1 MDTHKSFN
9 DFTDFN
15 FANNE
20 VLQLYA
26 DNENLNKMINAT
38 KAWFTVIAW
47 LDPNKKN
54 IGDNI
59 EAPLE
64 VNDSL
69 EILRHTSLAK
79 RLLEWYLAAVCRHFS
94 ETFDMKLKQWREAWA
109 KLQENTAPNSG
120 ILENWVSKSYEEI
133 IHDIYSHFER
143 CENSLFLIHASVDFL
158 HHFRIQYHTNLYSLL
173 SGDSKPFSAVPS
185 LFKDMSKVLFRAHFQ
200 KFNNIMELYQL
211 ENGQSIFQKVKHPVE
226 KFESD
231 LFAWK
236 TLDNISVIFSRQ
248 ENDSFNS
255 ENNNSV
261 AMDLDDIDVLS
272 EKIDIS
278 QNNIE
283 PSLVEDLNREI
294 SAFSKLYNEMV
305 ALDLI
310 HRTKDTLEET
320 LCEQIELR
328 ILNTCKGTF
337 NKPMLRSSSNW
348 LYSVVYYWLRV
359 VLSSDLQT
367 STDSIEDELV
377 TWSKRLNY
385 HFCMMFC
392 DLRISELFDVIV
404 DFPESKPA
412 INDLIICMRR
422 LDTDYRHRLVQS
434 LYSAFKRRLLIPG
447 AGTNDIINTYISTVK
462 CLRLL
467 DPSGVLL
474 EKITGP
480 IRNYLRTRE
489 DAARF
494 LVNSWMD
501 DECNNELVEELG
513 HTENPIEDHD
523 DYGVSDDNWVPDPM
537 DAGPDYKS
545 SMYRLADI
553 TNLLVSLFD
562 TTDVITEEIQNQMAS
577 CLLSKL
583 DYDTGREQTKL
594 ELFKLRFGEAKMA
607 PTEVMIKDIADS
619 KRIDTNIYN
628 EISIS
633 KAVGLENVKEAVL
646 HGSIISKLFWPTL
659 KNEDFVVP
667 KPISENMQKY
677 ENAFQILKPRRELQ
691 WLSSLGKVHVELE
704 LQDRVLEFEVA
715 PIYAAIIYHFQE
727 QDTWDLR
734 SLAEKM
740 NIDPSKL
747 RGKMGFWEDRGVLR
761 LIADDKWIV
770 LEISVGI

>member
-1 MDTHKSFN
+1 
-9 DFTDFN
+9 
-15 FANNE
+15 
-20 VLQLYA
+20 
-26 DNENLNKMINAT
+26 
-38 KAWFTVIAW
+38 
-47 LDPNKKN
+47 
-54 IGDNI
+54 
-59 EAPLE
+59 
-64 VNDSL
+64 
-69 EILRHTSLAK
+69 
-79 RLLEWYLAAVCRHFS
+79 
-94 ETFDMKLKQWREAWA
+94 
-109 KLQENTAPNSG
+109 
-120 ILENWVSKSYEEI
+120 
-133 IHDIYSHFER
+133 
-143 CENSLFLIHASVDFL
+143 
-158 HHFRIQYHTNLYSLL
+158 
-173 SGDSKPFSAVPS
+173 
-185 LFKDMSKVLFRAHFQ
+185 
-200 KFNNIMELYQL
+200 
-211 ENGQSIFQKVKHPVE
+211 
-226 KFESD
+226 
-231 LFAWK
+231 
-236 TLDNISVIFSRQ
+236 
-248 ENDSFNS
+248 
-255 ENNNSV
+255 
-261 AMDLDDIDVLS
+261 
-272 EKIDIS
+272 
-278 QNNIE
+278 
-283 PSLVEDLNREI
+283 
-294 SAFSKLYNEMV
+294 
-305 ALDLI
+305 
-310 HRTKDTLEET
+310 
-320 LCEQIELR
+320 
-328 ILNTCKGTF
+328 
-337 NKPMLRSSSNW
+337 
-348 LYSVVYYWLRV
+348 
-359 VLSSDLQT
+359 
-367 STDSIEDELV
+367 
-377 TWSKRLNY
+377 
-385 HFCMMFC
+385 
-392 DLRISELFDVIV
+392 
-404 DFPESKPA
+404 
-412 INDLIICMRR
+412 MRR

-545 SMYRLADI
+545 SMYRSADI

-562 TTDVITEEIQNQMAS
+562 TTDLITEEIQNQMAS

-727 QDTWDLR
+727 QETWDLC

-770 LEISVGI
+770 LEISAEI

>member
-1 MDTHKSFN
+1 MPMP
-9 DFTDFN
+9 
-15 FANNE
+15 
-20 VLQLYA
+20 
-26 DNENLNKMINAT
+26 DNENLNKMINET

-47 LDPNKKN
+47 LDPNKTN
-54 IGDNI
+54 IGDKT
-59 EAPLE
+59 EAPSE

-69 EILRHTSLAK
+69 EILRHTPLAK

-94 ETFDMKLKQWREAWA
+94 ETSETKLKQWREAW
-109 KLQENTAPNSG
+109 KLQEEITTPYSE

-133 IHDIYSHFER
+133 IHDIYSHFKK
-143 CENSLFLIHASVDFL
+143 CENSLFLIHA
-158 HHFRIQYHTNLYSLL
+158 

-200 KFNNIMELYQL
+200 KFNNIMELCQL
-211 ENGQSIFQKVKHPVE
+211 ENGQSVLQKAKHPIE

-255 ENNNSV
+255 ETSNSV
-261 AMDLDDIDVLS
+261 AMDLDDMDVLI
-272 EKIDIS
+272 EKVDIS
-278 QNNIE
+278 QNNID
-283 PSLVEDLNREI
+283 PGLVEDLNKEI
-294 SAFSKLYNEMV
+294 SAFSQLYNEMV
-305 ALDLI
+305 TLDLI
-310 HRTKDTLEET
+310 QRTKDTLEET

-337 NKPMLRSSSNW
+337 NKPMLRSSSKW
-348 LYSVVYYWLRV
+348 LYSVVYHWLRI
-359 VLSSDLQT
+359 VLSSDPQT
-367 STDSIEDELV
+367 SADSIEDALV

-404 DFPESKPA
+404 DFPESKSA

-434 LYSAFKRRLLIPG
+434 LYSAKRLLIPG
-447 AGTNDIINTYISTVK
+447 AGTNDIIITYISTVK

-501 DECNNELVEELG
+501 DESNNELVEELG
-513 HTENPIEDHD
+513 HTENPIEDLD

-545 SMYRLADI
+545 SMYRSADI

-583 DYDTGREQTKL
+583 DYDTGRE
-594 ELFKLRFGEAKMA
+594 LRFGEAKMA
-607 PTEVMIKDIADS
+607 PTEVMIKDVADS

-628 EISIS
+628 EVSIS

-659 KNEDFVVP
+659 KNEEFNVP
-667 KPISENMQKY
+667 KPISENMRKY
-677 ENAFQILKPRRELQ
+677 ENAFQILKPRRELK

-715 PIYAAIIYHFQE
+715 PIYATIIYHFQE

-747 RGKMGFWEDRGVLR
+747 KGKMCFWEDRGVLK
-761 LIADDKWIV
+761 LIENDKWIV
-770 LEISVGI
+770 LEISEAYH

>member
-1 MDTHKSFN
+1 LQYMLQ
-9 DFTDFN
+9 TD
-15 FANNE
+15 
-20 VLQLYA
+20 
-26 DNENLNKMINAT
+26 DENLNKMINET

-47 LDPNKKN
+47 LDPNRNKN
-54 IGDNI
+54 IDNKT
-59 EAPLE
+59 EAPSE
-64 VNDSL
+64 VNNSL
-69 EILRHTSLAK
+69 EILQHTLLAK
-79 RLLEWYLAAVCRHFS
+79 RLMEWYL
-94 ETFDMKLKQWREAWA
+94 ETFDTRLKEWRETW
-109 KLQENTAPNSG
+109 KLQEEITITNSE
-120 ILENWVSKSYEEI
+120 ILENWISKSYEEI
-133 IHDIYSHFER
+133 IHDIYSHFKR
-143 CENSLFLIHASVDFL
+143 CENSLFLIRASADFL

-173 SGDSKPFSAVPS
+173 SGDSKPFSAIPS
-185 LFKDMSKVLFRAHFQ
+185 LFKDMSKILFRAHFQ

-211 ENGQSIFQKVKHPVE
+211 ENGQSVFQRVKHPIE
-226 KFESD
+226 KYESE

-236 TLDNISVIFSRQ
+236 TLDNISVIFSKQ

-255 ENNNSV
+255 ENNNSI
-261 AMDLDDIDVLS
+261 AMDLDDMEVLS
-272 EKIDIS
+272 EKIETS
-278 QNNIE
+278 QNDVE
-283 PSLVEDLNREI
+283 PSLVEDLNKEI
-294 SAFSKLYNEMV
+294 SVFSQLYNEMV
-305 ALDLI
+305 VLGLI
-310 HRTKDTLEET
+310 QRTKDTLEET

-337 NKPMLRSSSNW
+337 NKPILRSSSKW
-348 LYSVVYYWLRV
+348 LYSVVYYWLRI
-359 VLSSDLQT
+359 VLSSDSQT
-367 STDSIEDELV
+367 SADSIEV

-404 DFPESKPA
+404 DFPESKSA

-422 LDTDYRHRLVQS
+422 LDTDYRHRLVHS
-434 LYSAFKRRLLIPG
+434 LYLAKRLLIPG

-501 DECNNELVEELG
+501 DESNNELIEELG
-513 HTENPIEDHD
+513 RTENPIEDRD
-523 DYGVSDDNWVPDPM
+523 DFGVSDDNWVPDPM

-545 SMYRLADI
+545 SMYRSADI

-628 EISIS
+628 EVSIS

-646 HGSIISKLFWPTL
+646 HGLIISKLFWPTL
-659 KNEDFVVP
+659 KNEDFVMP
-667 KPISENMQKY
+667 KPISEDMLKY

-704 LQDRVLEFEVA
+704 LQDRALEFEVA
-715 PIYAAIIYHFQE
+715 PIYATIIYHFQE
-727 QDTWDLR
+727 Q
-734 SLAEKM
+734 AEKM

-747 RGKMGFWEDRGVLR
+747 RSKMGFWEDRAVLK

-770 LEISVGI
+770 LETIEA